1 MQTVSA
7 PHLKKRQPTYPVWP
21 LNPYPLYEP
30 PRLRQPNLANDA
42 YKHKRRFEVST
53 IRYKVRPALRFGA
66 FLSILIATF
75 FLVFNTE
82 ARAVFRL
89 NTARVL
95 SAFVLALCVPL
106 VLVGP
111 MPFTFLGLF
120 SVHFSGQSP
129 VTLSELVWRFSTLF
143 QEWPFWAFIFVAL
156 PVAYVFS
163 SLIISGV
170 QSRLVRVLLFGQV
183 WLATYGRQYSFSDFI
198 AW

>member
-1 MQTVSA
+1 M
-7 PHLKKRQPTYPVWP
+7 
-21 LNPYPLYEP
+21 
-30 PRLRQPNLANDA
+30 
-42 YKHKRRFEVST
+42 ST
-53 IRYKVRPALRFGA
+53 IRYKVRPALRLGA
-66 FLSILIATF
+66 ILSILIATF
-75 FLVFNTE
+75 FLVFDTE
-82 ARAVFRL
+82 ARDLFPEIRRWGRARPNYPIAILIASALLGMGLGSLAVLFWANRSRARAVFRL

-106 VLVGP
+106 VLIGP
-111 MPFTFLGLF
+111 MPFTFLGVF

-183 WLATYGRQYSFSDFI
+183 WLATYGAAILLFGFHRMVM
-198 AW
+198 